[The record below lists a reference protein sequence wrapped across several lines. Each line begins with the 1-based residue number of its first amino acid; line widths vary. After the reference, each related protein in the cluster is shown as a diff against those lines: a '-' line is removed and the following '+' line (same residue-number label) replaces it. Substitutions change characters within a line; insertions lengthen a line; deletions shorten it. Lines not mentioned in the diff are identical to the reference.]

1 MVAITR
7 YLISF
12 SLIIT
17 LFSCASYSPIFDKN
31 KKFLDVGK
39 NTANQDFESCKK
51 DAEDYLK
58 EYKMKKVANEARRKA
73 LVGGLFGGLWG
84 LVFGNSTQSIIRGVV
99 SGSIFGGLYGGISS
113 FGEDKISPDE
123 TKKRFIIRCLNQK
136 DYEIIG
142 WY

>member
-12 SLIIT
+12 SLIII
-17 LFSCASYSPIFDKN
+17 LLSCASYSPIFDKN

-39 NTANQDFESCKK
+39 NIANQDFESCKK

-58 EYKMKKVANEARRKA
+58 EYKIKKVANEARRKA
-73 LVGGLFGGLWG
+73 LVGGLWG
-84 LVFGNSTQSIIRGVV
+84 LVFGNSTQSIIRGAV
-99 SGSIFGGLYGGISS
+99 SGSIFGALYGGISS
-113 FGEDKISPDE
+113 LGEDKISPDE
-123 TKKRFIIRCLNQK
+123 TKKRFITRCLNQK

>member
-12 SLIIT
+12 SLIII

-39 NTANQDFESCKK
+39 NIANQDFESCKK
-51 DAEDYLK
+51 DSEDYLK

-84 LVFGNSTQSIIRGVV
+84 LVFGNSTQSIIRGAV
-99 SGSIFGGLYGGISS
+99 SGSIFGALYGGISS
-113 FGEDKISPDE
+113 LGEDKISPDE
-123 TKKRFIIRCLNQK
+123 TKKKFITRCLNQK